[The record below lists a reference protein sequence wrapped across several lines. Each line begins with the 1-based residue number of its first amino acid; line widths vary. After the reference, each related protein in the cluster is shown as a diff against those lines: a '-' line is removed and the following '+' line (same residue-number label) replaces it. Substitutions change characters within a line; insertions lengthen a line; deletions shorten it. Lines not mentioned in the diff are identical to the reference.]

1 MIGAFHASSRP
12 AGVWRAR
19 GYVSQWPVVTENMRL
34 VGVAHQP
41 GALVTGGVP
50 ASDRRQRGQG
60 TGSAGGDGTLSP
72 FFVGIVRT
80 ANMQERISMFHF
92 MTAPLERGALR

>member
-19 GYVSQWPVVTENMRL
+19 GCVSQWPVLTENMRL

-60 TGSAGGDGTLSP
+60 TGGAGGYGTLSL
-72 FFVGIVRT
+72 FFVGVVRI
-80 ANMQERISMFHF
+80 ANMHATISVFHF
-92 MTAPLERGALR
+92 MEAPLERGSSR